1 MSNKIVGHEVEGL
14 DELIKEFAKL
24 GADAVKQLKEPCN
37 QGAEM
42 VLGRARSKIKD
53 KTGELSRALK
63 TIPVKKNKNPN
74 VIFARVSFGKGGMH
88 GVPLELGHRLWFMG
102 HKTNTDVAEK
112 PFLRPA
118 ADESKDDVRGIITDG
133 MNRILD
139 EWGE

>member
-1 MSNKIVGHEVEGL
+1 MSNKTVGHEVEGL
-14 DELIKEFAKL
+14 DELIKDFAKL

-37 QGAEM
+37 RGADM
-42 VLGRARSKIKD
+42 VLSKARSKIND
-53 KTGELSRALK
+53 RTGELSRALK
-63 TIPVKKNKNPN
+63 TIPVKKSKNPN
-74 VIFARVSFGKGGMH
+74 LIFARVSFGKGGMH

-118 ADESKDDVRGIITDG
+118 ADESKDEVRSIMANG